1 MRFRPINHNR
11 FSLFFVFVI
20 TAVYSLVRPEVGLRI
35 LNDVQRGRDI
45 RLSNKA
51 DKLHKGAN
59 NNG

>member
-20 TAVYSLVRPEVGLRI
+20 TAIYSLIRPEVGLRI

-45 RLSNKA
+45 RISNKV
-51 DKLHKGAN
+51 DKLHK
-59 NNG
+59 